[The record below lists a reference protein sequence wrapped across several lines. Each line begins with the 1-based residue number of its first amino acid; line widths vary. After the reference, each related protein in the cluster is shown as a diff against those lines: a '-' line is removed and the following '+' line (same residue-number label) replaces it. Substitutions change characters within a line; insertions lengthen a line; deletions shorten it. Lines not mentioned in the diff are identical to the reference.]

1 VLIRSVRA
9 LMLVAIASLVFASPA
24 FAASRAA
31 VTIDFSTYPT
41 GQWLPGSALSAK
53 GFIFPAQQCG
63 PIGCHDWWVG
73 GDMYDPGLQGSAYE
87 GPISFRVLAP
97 ASSIAIEVMAEV
109 QYKGVFTISAFDV
122 KGKLVGR
129 RTVIR
134 QQDQGLPGFQG
145 FGYFP
150 MSMGLLR
157 DACSF
162 TISSKWLA
170 GSGYQYL
177 DAPFAVNFVK
187 IHHQQSPSKGC
198 HR

>member
-1 VLIRSVRA
+1 MLIRSVRA
-9 LMLVAIASLVFASPA
+9 LVLVAIASLVFASPA
-24 FAASRAA
+24 FAASKAA

-53 GFIFPAQQCG
+53 GFVFPAKQCG
-63 PIGCHDWWVG
+63 PIGCHGWWVG
-73 GDMYDPGLQGSAYE
+73 GDMYDPGLQGSVNS
-87 GPISFRVLAP
+87 GPISFRVAAP

-109 QYKGVFTISAFDV
+109 QFKGKFTISAFDA

-129 RTVIR
+129 KTVTR
-134 QQDQGLPGFQG
+134 QTDEGLPGFEG

-150 MSMGLLR
+150 MAMGRLR
-157 DACSF
+157 GACSF
-162 TISSKWLA
+162 TISSAWLA
-170 GSGYQYL
+170 SSGYQYV

>member
-1 VLIRSVRA
+1 VLIRSARA
-9 LMLVAIASLVFASPA
+9 LILVAIASLVFTGAA
-24 FAASRAA
+24 LGASRAA

-53 GFIFPAQQCG
+53 GLVFPVQQCG
-63 PIGCHDWWVG
+63 PIGCHGWWVG
-73 GDMYDPGLQGSAYE
+73 GDMYDPGLQGSVYT

-129 RTVIR
+129 RIVTR
-134 QQDQGLPGFQG
+134 QTDEGLPGFQG

-150 MSMGLLR
+150 MAMGRLSG
-157 DACSF
+157 ACSF
-162 TISSKWLA
+162 TISSTWLA
-170 GSGYQYL
+170 SSGYQYL